1 MKSRGARTSQILRI
15 LAAESFI
22 LGAIGGCIG
31 LLVGVGLS
39 RFLLSA
45 AASFLGNSAS
55 VPPQDVFNASWGT
68 VSFSVAFGVILMLVA
83 SLPNAR
89 RISDINPA
97 EALHQYSYVSE
108 KMEYNPRW
116 DLAVLAIIALGL
128 LSSIP
133 QSRLGGGAPV
143 MIQVIGMALYSISM
157 VVTPLI
163 PFLLTFSLIR
173 VLTRSS
179 GRWYTKFA
187 SVLRPLTGGLHD
199 IVIANIARNPR
210 RVFSICMMISLSV
223 SLSMVASI
231 AMESSISHEYEVL
244 RFEVGAD
251 IRLESAC
258 PSSIS
263 GFSEESEILMNS
275 LRTIDDIEEFCVF
288 SSVLVYTTAGS
299 AEAAFIDPTAYQMT
313 IGDDALDAVG
323 LDAADVQLLDVNDAA
338 IVTEWFASMSYVKQ
352 GDTIFVAASIYN
364 SSTEAIEQRLF
375 PLTIGLIVDGL
386 PGLSQQSVVAGKGT
400 LESLGDNT
408 VWASV
413 GAFIAARDSSDEPS
427 LAQLIES
434 QFLSAGFSEP
444 EVRVLTTET
453 DEVTNEP
460 YFGALAQFLYT
471 ETALIILTMSVGV
484 GMFMYMAV
492 IDREREL
499 ACIVARGASRTQ
511 VRRMMMG
518 ESLTEVLIG
527 LMVGAVAGLLAVAS
541 LMAVLGRLTS
551 TPVQYALPFSSTTA
565 ILLIGHVGLLIFA
578 SELSAVRAGGIKL
591 ASLLRLRGG

>member
-1 MKSRGARTSQILRI
+1 
-15 LAAESFI
+15 
-22 LGAIGGCIG
+22 
-31 LLVGVGLS
+31 
-39 RFLLSA
+39 
-45 AASFLGNSAS
+45 
-55 VPPQDVFNASWGT
+55 
-68 VSFSVAFGVILMLVA
+68 
-83 SLPNAR
+83 
-89 RISDINPA
+89 
-97 EALHQYSYVSE
+97 
-108 KMEYNPRW
+108 
-116 DLAVLAIIALGL
+116 
-128 LSSIP
+128 
-133 QSRLGGGAPV
+133 
-143 MIQVIGMALYSISM
+143 
-157 VVTPLI
+157 
-163 PFLLTFSLIR
+163 
-173 VLTRSS
+173 
-179 GRWYTKFA
+179 
-187 SVLRPLTGGLHD
+187 
-199 IVIANIARNPR
+199 
-210 RVFSICMMISLSV
+210 
-223 SLSMVASI
+223 
-231 AMESSISHEYEVL
+231 
-244 RFEVGAD
+244 
-251 IRLESAC
+251 
-258 PSSIS
+258 
-263 GFSEESEILMNS
+263 
-275 LRTIDDIEEFCVF
+275 
-288 SSVLVYTTAGS
+288 VYTTAGS